1 MLLCC
6 DECDEH
12 NEGWC
17 VKLKQEHDGVK
28 ANANKQPI
36 ALHMKLN
43 NSDLDDDETEKDI
56 CVV

>member
-1 MLLCC
+1 MMLLC
-6 DECDEH
+6 CDEH

-43 NSDLDDDETEKDI
+43 NSDLDDETEKDI
-56 CVV
+56 CVIW